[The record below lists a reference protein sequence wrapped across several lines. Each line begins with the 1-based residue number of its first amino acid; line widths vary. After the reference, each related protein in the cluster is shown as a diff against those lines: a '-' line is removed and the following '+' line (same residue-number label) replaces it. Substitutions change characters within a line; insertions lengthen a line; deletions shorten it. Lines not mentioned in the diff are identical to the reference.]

1 MICNFVIRELKD
13 SQITFR
19 LSLYLTHFSPLY
31 SFYTPEKH
39 QKPSGFREYWKNPVA
54 WNGLADFLWARIFQN
69 FKIFLTHVPYG
80 FLHSNQGCYFIYYA
94 QENALSRNT
103 CALRIFAI
111 LLKSLNNRRRVFRTF
126 SNINDRALLLK
137 QLAAPIVNYFYRK
150 FHYTAMTV
158 VVKANQVKFVIW
170 DKVLKNGPIKI
181 CERQS

>member
-150 FHYTAMTV
+150 FHYRCLQGT
-158 VVKANQVKFVIW
+158 
-170 DKVLKNGPIKI
+170 
-181 CERQS
+181 